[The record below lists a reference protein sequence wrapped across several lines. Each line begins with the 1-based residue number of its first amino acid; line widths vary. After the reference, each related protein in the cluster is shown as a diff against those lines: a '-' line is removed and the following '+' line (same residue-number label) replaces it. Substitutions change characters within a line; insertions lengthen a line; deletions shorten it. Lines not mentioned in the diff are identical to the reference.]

1 MKVVGLSLEQKNTYM
16 KENIPIETKITMA
29 LTQLSSWNSL
39 QMCGEV
45 YDIVENIA
53 SIIVK

>member
-29 LTQLSSWNSL
+29 LTQLSS
-39 QMCGEV
+39 
-45 YDIVENIA
+45 
-53 SIIVK
+53 